1 MPNAGTN
8 DRAKA
13 QSPMKGIRRAL
24 MANTGERYIT
34 LSINFILIAL
44 VSRILT
50 PRDIGIAA
58 LGATAISVIECFR
71 EQSNFLI
78 QRKHVDAT
86 DRQTVFTIMSIVTIL
101 LIICLLLCS
110 SFAADAYQDPNVA
123 RYIFVLAAA
132 LLPGPFERPLMAL
145 LRRQL
150 RFAELAIVNIATVV
164 VNAATTIA
172 LALLDYQYMAFAWG
186 LLVGNVTALL
196 IVRMTAG
203 QPNTYKLTLARWR
216 SVLSV
221 SGFSALSDLS
231 GKAVELV
238 TYLIIGRGARLDS
251 VGLFSRA
258 LSLNALPE
266 KFFVAG
272 ISQVAFPAVA
282 EYARQGRDLRIV
294 LLRAFTL
301 TTALH
306 FPAYAML
313 ALLSYPIVDL
323 ILGPQW
329 TAASA
334 LLQIVALAGL
344 CSFATPIA
352 QPTFMAIGAFKDL
365 FIINLVLFPVRIAIV
380 IVASLGGLHWLA
392 WSVVLRAAI
401 AECYTLYRLRHH
413 IAFNISDL
421 LRSLMPSIL
430 VTLATTFGPILV
442 VASNG
447 FDFHLTFRLSVLVV
461 LLSTVG
467 WFGSIWLIRHPVREE
482 VTHVTK
488 AIYRKILRLRVF
500 GAT

>member
-1 MPNAGTN
+1 
-8 DRAKA
+8 
-13 QSPMKGIRRAL
+13 MKGIRRAL
-24 MANTGERYIT
+24 VANTGERYIT

-58 LGATAISVIECFR
+58 LGATALSVIECFR

-86 DRQTVFTIMSIVTIL
+86 DRQTVFTIMSIVTVLVIV
-101 LIICLLLCS
+101 CLLLCS
-110 SFAADAYQDPNVA
+110 SFVANAYQDPNIA
-123 RYIFVLAAA
+123 YYILVLAAA

-150 RFAELAIVNIATVV
+150 RFTEIAMVNVATVL
-164 VNAATTIA
+164 VNAAVTIG
-172 LALLDYQYMAFAWG
+172 LALLGYEYMAFAWG
-186 LLVGNVTALL
+186 LFAGNVTALMV
-196 IVRMTAG
+196 VRIRAG
-203 QPNTYKLTLARWR
+203 QPNSYRLTLVRWR

-231 GKAVELV
+231 GKAVELLA
-238 TYLIIGRGARLDS
+238 YLIISRGARLDS

-258 LSLNALPE
+258 LNLNALPE

-282 EYARQGRDLRIV
+282 EYARQKRDLRAV
-294 LLRAFTL
+294 LLRTFTL
-301 TTALH
+301 TTALQ

-329 TAASA
+329 IAASP

-344 CSFATPIA
+344 FSFSTPIT
-352 QPTFMAIGAFKDL
+352 QPTFMAIGAFRDL
-365 FIINLVLFPVRIAIV
+365 FVINLVLFPIRIAIV
-380 IVASLGGLHWLA
+380 AAASLGGLYWLA
-392 WSVVLRAAI
+392 WSVVLRSIIGDYYA
-401 AECYTLYRLRHH
+401 LHRLRSH
-413 IAFNISDL
+413 ITFSVSEL
-421 LRSLMPSIL
+421 FRSLMPSIW
-430 VTLATTFGPILV
+430 VTLATTLGPMAI

-447 FDFHLTFRLSVLVV
+447 LDFHLTFRLSALAVFMA
-461 LLSTVG
+461 TAG
-467 WFGSIWLIRHPVREE
+467 WFSSIWLVRHPIKDE
-482 VTHVTK
+482 VVHFAK
-488 AIYRKILRLRVF
+488 AIRRKVLGLRVF